1 VGMRKGDD
9 IGQRIRNSILDL
21 HLTIKKENK
30 NKTRQELE
38 ENEKFEDVPT
48 RLSNRDKDIGRVKRI
63 STSTIQDRNRE

>member
-1 VGMRKGDD
+1 MRKGDD

>member
-1 VGMRKGDD
+1 MGMRKGDN